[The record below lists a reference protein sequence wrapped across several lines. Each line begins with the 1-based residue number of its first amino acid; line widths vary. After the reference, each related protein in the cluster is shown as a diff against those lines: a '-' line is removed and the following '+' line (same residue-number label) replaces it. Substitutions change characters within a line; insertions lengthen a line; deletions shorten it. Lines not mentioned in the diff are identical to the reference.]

1 MTSLK
6 NQVLEAKK
14 KFRAISFHSK
24 RIHLWLRF
32 LWCESAMF
40 YSKISIPRPLVKI
53 VLFFGGLL
61 FGILPALPGEAG
73 ILEQVEKELVE
84 LADRVRPA
92 VVSLSPYIAK
102 GAVRQGLPNRGRP
115 ANAGA
120 GVIYNAER
128 GLVVTN
134 SHVVRNVERIK
145 VILKDGREIIGEVL
159 GADEDTDLAVVHISS
174 KTLLAEVKFG
184 DSSKIRV
191 GQLVVAVGNP
201 YGLNDTTTFG
211 IISGLKR
218 ENINL
223 SRYEDFI
230 QTDASINPG
239 NSGGPLL
246 NIKGEVIGIN
256 TAIINYAQ
264 SIGFSIPSNMVKHVV
279 EQLVEH
285 GEVHR
290 GWLGVGIDPVSEEV
304 AKRAKVQVGEGVI
317 INSVFEGDPADM
329 AGLKVGDIILKI
341 GGSEINSPNSMIR
354 VIGAI
359 TPGQTIN
366 LDILRDGKPKLV
378 PVKLESRKKR
388 TTQLAT
394 LSPMR
399 SSGLGFTVVNSE
411 KGSKLPGGALVSQVD
426 PESHAALKG
435 LRSGDLIVAVNGENV
450 ENQHEFDGLVG
461 KIQQGSAV
469 FLLIWRNDKKFHLG
483 LVREE

>member
-174 KTLLAEVKFG
+174 KTPLAEVKFG

-304 AKRAKVQVGEGVI
+304 AKRTKAQEGVGVI
-317 INSVFEGDPADM
+317 INSIFEGGPADI

-366 LDILRDGKPKLV
+366 LDILRKGEHKLV

-394 LSPMR
+394 LPPMR
-399 SSGLGFTVVNSE
+399 PSGLGFTVVNST

>member
-1 MTSLK
+1 
-6 NQVLEAKK
+6 
-14 KFRAISFHSK
+14 
-24 RIHLWLRF
+24 
-32 LWCESAMF
+32 MF
-40 YSKISIPRPLVKI
+40 YLKPSIARPLVKF
-53 VLFFGGLL
+53 VLFGLL
-61 FGILPALPGEAG
+61 FGILPVLPGEAG
-73 ILEQVEKELVE
+73 ILEQMEKELVE

-120 GVIYNAER
+120 GVIYDAER

-145 VILKDGREIIGEVL
+145 VTLKDGQVIIGEVL
-159 GADEDTDLAVVHISS
+159 GADEDTDLAVVQILS
-174 KTLLAEVKFG
+174 KTPLAEVRFG
-184 DSSKIRV
+184 DSSKVRV

-211 IISGLKR
+211 IVSGLKR

-304 AKRAKVQVGEGVI
+304 ANRAAKAQVGEGVI
-317 INSVFEGDPADM
+317 INSIFEGDPADM

-341 GGSEINSPNSMIR
+341 GGSEITSPNSMIR
-354 VIGAI
+354 VIGAM

-366 LDILRDGKPKLV
+366 LDILRKGKHSVV
-378 PVKLESRKKR
+378 PVKLESRKRR

-394 LSPMR
+394 LPPMR
-399 SSGLGFTVVNSE
+399 SSGLGFTVANSE
-411 KGSKLPGGALVSQVD
+411 KGSKLPRGALVSQVS
-426 PESHAALKG
+426 PQSPAALMG
-435 LRSGDLIVAVNGENV
+435 LRSGDLIVAVNGETV
-450 ENQHEFDGLVG
+450 ENQHEFDGFIG
-461 KIQQGSAV
+461 KIPPGSPI
-469 FLLIWRNDKKFHLG
+469 FLLVWRNDKKFHLG
-483 LVREE
+483 LVREK

>member
-1 MTSLK
+1 MMKL
-6 NQVLEAKK
+6 
-14 KFRAISFHSK
+14 
-24 RIHLWLRF
+24 
-32 LWCESAMF
+32 
-40 YSKISIPRPLVKI
+40 
-53 VLFFGGLL
+53 VLFSGALL
-61 FGILPALPGEAG
+61 LGVLPALSGEAG
-73 ILEQVEKELVE
+73 ILEQVERELVE

-102 GAVRQGLPNRGRP
+102 DAVRQGLPKRGRP

-128 GLVVTN
+128 GLIVTN
-134 SHVVRNVERIK
+134 SHVVRNVQKIK
-145 VILKDGREIIGEVL
+145 VTLMGGREIIGEVL
-159 GADEDTDLAVVHISS
+159 GADEDTDLAVVYIAS
-174 KTLLAEVKFG
+174 KVPLAEVVFG
-184 DSSKIRV
+184 DSSKVRV
-191 GQLVVAVGNP
+191 GQLVIAVGNP

-279 EQLVEH
+279 EQLVDH

-304 AKRAKVQVGEGVI
+304 ANRAAKAQVGEGVI

-341 GGSEINSPNSMIR
+341 GGSKITSPNSMIR
-354 VIGAI
+354 VIGAM

-366 LDILRDGKPKLV
+366 LDILRKGKHSVV
-378 PVKLESRKKR
+378 PVKLESRKRR

-394 LSPMR
+394 LPPMH
-399 SSGLGFTVVNSE
+399 SSGLGFTVANSE
-411 KGSKLPGGALVSQVD
+411 KGSKLPRGALVSQVS
-426 PESHAALKG
+426 PQSPAALNG
-435 LRSGDLIVAVNGENV
+435 LRSGDLIVAVNGETV
-450 ENQHEFDGLVG
+450 ENQHEFDGFIG
-461 KIQQGSAV
+461 KIPPGSPI
-469 FLLIWRNDKKFHLG
+469 FLLVWRNDKKFHLG
-483 LVREE
+483 LVREK

>member
-1 MTSLK
+1 
-6 NQVLEAKK
+6 
-14 KFRAISFHSK
+14 
-24 RIHLWLRF
+24 
-32 LWCESAMF
+32 MF
-40 YSKISIPRPLVKI
+40 YLKPSIARPLVKF
-53 VLFFGGLL
+53 VLFGLL
-61 FGILPALPGEAG
+61 FGILPVLPGEAG
-73 ILEQVEKELVE
+73 ILEQMEKELVE

-120 GVIYNAER
+120 GVIYDAER

-145 VILKDGREIIGEVL
+145 VTLKDGQVIIGEVL
-159 GADEDTDLAVVHISS
+159 GADEDTDLAVVQILS
-174 KTLLAEVKFG
+174 KTPLAEVRFG
-184 DSSKIRV
+184 DSSKVRV

-211 IISGLKR
+211 IVSGLKR

-279 EQLVEH
+279 EQLVDH

-304 AKRAKVQVGEGVI
+304 ANRAAKAQVGEGVI

-341 GGSEINSPNSMIR
+341 GGSEITSPNSMIR
-354 VIGAI
+354 VIGAM

-366 LDILRDGKPKLV
+366 LDILRKGKHSVV
-378 PVKLESRKKR
+378 PVKLESRKRR

-394 LSPMR
+394 LPPMR
-399 SSGLGFTVVNSE
+399 SSGLGFTVANSE
-411 KGSKLPGGALVSQVD
+411 KGSKLPRGALVSQVS
-426 PESHAALKG
+426 PQSPAALNG
-435 LRSGDLIVAVNGENV
+435 LRSGDLIVAVNGETV
-450 ENQHEFDGLVG
+450 ENQHEFDGFIG
-461 KIQQGSAV
+461 KIPPGSPI
-469 FLLIWRNDKKFHLG
+469 FLLVWRNDKKFHLG
-483 LVREE
+483 LVREK

>member
-1 MTSLK
+1 MK
-6 NQVLEAKK
+6 A
-14 KFRAISFHSK
+14 
-24 RIHLWLRF
+24 
-32 LWCESAMF
+32 
-40 YSKISIPRPLVKI
+40 Y
-53 VLFFGGLL
+53 FFIACLL
-61 FGILPALPGEAG
+61 FGSVLQVEAG

-84 LADRVRPA
+84 LADKVRPA
-92 VVSLSPYIAK
+92 VVSLSPYVAK
-102 GAVRQGLPNRGRP
+102 GAVRQGLPNKGRP
-115 ANAGA
+115 ASAGA

-134 SHVVRNVERIK
+134 SHVVRNVNKIK
-145 VILKDGREIIGEVL
+145 VTFKDGRELIGEVL
-159 GADEDTDLAVVHISS
+159 GADEDTDLAVVQIDS
-174 KTLLAEVKFG
+174 KQPLAEVKFG
-184 DSSKIRV
+184 DSSKVRV

-264 SIGFSIPSNMVKHVV
+264 SIGFSIPSNMVKHIV
-279 EQLVEH
+279 EQLAEH

-304 AKRAKVQVGEGVI
+304 AKRTNAKEGVGVI
-317 INSVFEGDPADM
+317 INSVFEGDPADL
-329 AGLKVGDIILKI
+329 AGLKIGDIILKI
-341 GGSEINSPNSMIR
+341 GGAEINSPNSMIR

-366 LDILRDGKPKLV
+366 LDILRKGKHKIM
-378 PVKLESRKKR
+378 PVRLESRKKR
-388 TTQLAT
+388 TTQLAALPPILT
-394 LSPMR
+394 
-399 SSGLGFTVVNSE
+399 SGLGFKVKDPE
-411 KGSKLPGGALVSQVD
+411 KNATMPGGVLVAEVSPD
-426 PESHAALKG
+426 SPAATKG
-435 LRSGDLIVAVNGENV
+435 LQVGDLIVALNGEVV
-450 ENQHEFDGLVG
+450 ENQREFDTALR
-461 KIQQGSAV
+461 KTRERSTI
-469 FLLIWRNDKKFHLG
+469 FLLVWRNGEKFHLG
-483 LVREE
+483 LVR

>member
-1 MTSLK
+1 MKTILY
-6 NQVLEAKK
+6 
-14 KFRAISFHSK
+14 FCI
-24 RIHLWLRF
+24 
-32 LWCESAMF
+32 
-40 YSKISIPRPLVKI
+40 
-53 VLFFGGLL
+53 LFFGV
-61 FGILPALPGEAG
+61 LPALEGEAG
-73 ILEQVEKELVE
+73 VLEQVEKELVE

-102 GAVRQGLPNRGRP
+102 GAVGQGLPNKGRP

-120 GVIYNAER
+120 GAIYDAEK

-134 SHVVRNVERIK
+134 SHVVRNVEKIK
-145 VILKDGREIIGEVL
+145 VTLKGGREIIGEVL
-159 GADEDTDLAVVHISS
+159 GADEDTDLAVVHIESDLPL
-174 KTLLAEVKFG
+174 TEVKFG
-184 DSSKIRV
+184 DSSKIRI

-264 SIGFSIPSNMVKHVV
+264 SIGFSIPSNMVKHIVK
-279 EQLVEH
+279 QLVEH

-304 AKRAKVQVGEGVI
+304 AKRTNGQEGVGVI
-317 INSVFEGDPADM
+317 INSVFEGDPAHQ
-329 AGLKVGDIILKI
+329 AGLKIGDIILKI
-341 GGSEINSPNSMIR
+341 GGAEINSPNSMIR

-366 LDILRDGKPKLV
+366 LDILRKGKHKIM

-394 LSPMR
+394 LPPTMIP
-399 SSGLGFTVVNSE
+399 SGLGFTVMDME
-411 KGSKLPGGALVSQVD
+411 KGSQQPGGVLVSEVT
-426 PESHAALKG
+426 PESSAASMG
-435 LRSGDLIVAVNGENV
+435 LQSGDLIMAANGESV
-450 ENQHEFDGLVG
+450 KSRHEFDRIVG
-461 KIQQGSAV
+461 GVRKGSSI
-469 FLLIWRNDKKFHLG
+469 FLLVWRNDEKFHLG
-483 LVREE
+483 LVREN

>member
-1 MTSLK
+1 MK
-6 NQVLEAKK
+6 A
-14 KFRAISFHSK
+14 
-24 RIHLWLRF
+24 
-32 LWCESAMF
+32 
-40 YSKISIPRPLVKI
+40 Y
-53 VLFFGGLL
+53 FFIACLL
-61 FGILPALPGEAG
+61 FGSVLQVEAG

-84 LADRVRPA
+84 LADKVRPA
-92 VVSLSPYIAK
+92 VVSLSPYVAK
-102 GAVRQGLPNRGRP
+102 GAVRQGLPNKGRP
-115 ANAGA
+115 ASAGA

-134 SHVVRNVERIK
+134 SHVVRNVNKIK
-145 VILKDGREIIGEVL
+145 VTFKDGRELIGEVL
-159 GADEDTDLAVVHISS
+159 GADEDTDLAVVQIDSEQP
-174 KTLLAEVKFG
+174 LAEVMFG
-184 DSSKIRV
+184 DSSKVRV

-264 SIGFSIPSNMVKHVV
+264 SIGFSIPSNMVKHIV
-279 EQLVEH
+279 EQLAEH

-304 AKRAKVQVGEGVI
+304 AKRTNAKEGVGVI
-317 INSVFEGDPADM
+317 INSVFEGDPADL
-329 AGLKVGDIILKI
+329 AGLKIGDIILKI
-341 GGSEINSPNSMIR
+341 GGAEINSPNSMIR

-366 LDILRDGKPKLV
+366 LDILRKGKHKIM
-378 PVKLESRKKR
+378 PVRLESRKKR
-388 TTQLAT
+388 TTQLAALPPILT
-394 LSPMR
+394 
-399 SSGLGFTVVNSE
+399 SGLGFKVKDPE
-411 KGSKLPGGALVSQVD
+411 KNATMPGGVLVAEVSPD
-426 PESHAALKG
+426 SPAATKG
-435 LRSGDLIVAVNGENV
+435 LQVGDLIVALNGEVV
-450 ENQHEFDGLVG
+450 ENQREFDTALR
-461 KIQQGSAV
+461 KTRERSTI
-469 FLLIWRNDKKFHLG
+469 FLLVWRNGEKFHLG
-483 LVREE
+483 LVR

>member
-1 MTSLK
+1 
-6 NQVLEAKK
+6 
-14 KFRAISFHSK
+14 
-24 RIHLWLRF
+24 
-32 LWCESAMF
+32 MF
-40 YSKISIPRPLVKI
+40 YLKPSIARPLVKF
-53 VLFFGGLL
+53 VLFGLL
-61 FGILPALPGEAG
+61 FGILPVLPGEAG
-73 ILEQVEKELVE
+73 ILEQMEKELVE

-120 GVIYNAER
+120 GVIYDAER

-145 VILKDGREIIGEVL
+145 VTLKDGQVIIGEVL
-159 GADEDTDLAVVHISS
+159 GADEDTDLAVVQILS
-174 KTLLAEVKFG
+174 KTPLAEVRFG
-184 DSSKIRV
+184 DSSKVRV

-211 IISGLKR
+211 IVSGLKR

-304 AKRAKVQVGEGVI
+304 ANRAAKAQVGEGVI

-341 GGSEINSPNSMIR
+341 GGSEITSPNSMIR
-354 VIGAI
+354 VIGAM

-366 LDILRDGKPKLV
+366 LDILRKGKHSVV
-378 PVKLESRKKR
+378 PVKLESRKRR

-394 LSPMR
+394 LPPMR
-399 SSGLGFTVVNSE
+399 SSGLGFTVANSE
-411 KGSKLPGGALVSQVD
+411 KGSKLPRGALVSQVS
-426 PESHAALKG
+426 PQSPAALNG
-435 LRSGDLIVAVNGENV
+435 LRSGDLIVAVNGETV
-450 ENQHEFDGLVG
+450 ENQHEFDGFIG
-461 KIQQGSAV
+461 KIPPGSPI
-469 FLLIWRNDKKFHLG
+469 FLLVWRNDKKFHLG
-483 LVREE
+483 LVREK